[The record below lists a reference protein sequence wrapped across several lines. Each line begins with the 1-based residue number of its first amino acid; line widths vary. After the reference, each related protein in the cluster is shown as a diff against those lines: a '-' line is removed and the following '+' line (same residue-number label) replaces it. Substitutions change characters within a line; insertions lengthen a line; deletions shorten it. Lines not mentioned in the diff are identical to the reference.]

1 MSYPSLTLLLV
12 GAYFVFLFATLILR
26 SRTVS
31 GPWLFLLR
39 SFFPNWRFYHRVGHL
54 RLLYV
59 RVAGADAQWQAWQP
73 MTPRA
78 KRQPLQLLHNPD
90 INLALANQNLVEH
103 LTTDI
108 LDMDED
114 HNVREFVTYQLVMRL
129 VRHLLQAQSDK
140 ETEKYAISQ
149 YQFQIRLVP
158 PFEEAT
164 EETALLTSPAI
175 RWASPC

>member
-1 MSYPSLTLLLV
+1 MSLPSLSLLLV
-12 GAYFVFLFATLILR
+12 GAYFIFLLATLVLR
-26 SRTVS
+26 SRTIS

-59 RVAGADAQWQAWQP
+59 RTAGADAQWQAWQP

-78 KRQPLQLLHNPD
+78 KRRPLQLLHNPE

-108 LDMDED
+108 LDMTEEQ
-114 HNVREFVTYQLVMRL
+114 NVREFVTYQLVMRL
-129 VRHLLQAQSDK
+129 VRHWLKGQA
-140 ETEKYAISQ
+140 EKQAITQ

-164 EETALLTSPAI
+164 EETALLTSPAL
-175 RWASPC
+175 RWSGPC

>member
-1 MSYPSLTLLLV
+1 MILMSSPSLSLLLV
-12 GAYFVFLFATLILR
+12 GAYFAFLFATLILR
-26 SRTVS
+26 SRTIA

-59 RVAGADAQWQAWQP
+59 RVAGADGLWQSWQL

-78 KRQPLQLLHNPD
+78 KRRPLQLIHNPD

-108 LDMDED
+108 LDMQEEQK
-114 HNVREFVTYQLVMRL
+114 VQEFVTYQLVLRL
-129 VRHLLQAQSDK
+129 VRHLLQAEAAQHP
-140 ETEKYAISQ
+140 ISQ

-158 PFEEAT
+158 PFEAAT
-164 EETALLTSPAI
+164 EDTALLTSPPL
-175 RWASPC
+175 RWVSPC